1 METTYEN
8 LNELNK
14 YEPELT
20 KRLKANVTMDIWIEE
35 PITVFHSLKEYA
47 LFELEA
53 YANVIYDLFTE
64 DSVPLLDFINHEAF
78 AKALIDAESHHL
90 FFDEDTGYVVKTDY
104 EWN

>member
-20 KRLKANVTMDIWIEE
+20 ERLKEKVTLDIWIEE
-35 PITVFHSLKEYA
+35 PITVFQSLKEYA
-47 LFELEA
+47 LFELEE
-53 YANVIYDLFTE
+53 YSNVIEDLFSEET
-64 DSVPLLDFINHEAF
+64 VLPLNFIDHEAF
-78 AKALIDAESHHL
+78 AKALIESEYNHL
-90 FFDEDTGYVVKTDY
+90 FFDEETGYVVKTNY